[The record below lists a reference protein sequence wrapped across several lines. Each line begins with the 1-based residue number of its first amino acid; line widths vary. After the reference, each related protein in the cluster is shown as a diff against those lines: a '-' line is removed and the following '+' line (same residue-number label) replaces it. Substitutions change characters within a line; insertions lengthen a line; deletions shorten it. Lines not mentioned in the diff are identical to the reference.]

1 MRQTITSGNKSRTAM
16 NDLIYIGITAAFF
29 NIGAL
34 YVRFCEQL

>member
-1 MRQTITSGNKSRTAM
+1 MSRHLGGQYHSKAM

-29 NIGAL
+29 IIGAL